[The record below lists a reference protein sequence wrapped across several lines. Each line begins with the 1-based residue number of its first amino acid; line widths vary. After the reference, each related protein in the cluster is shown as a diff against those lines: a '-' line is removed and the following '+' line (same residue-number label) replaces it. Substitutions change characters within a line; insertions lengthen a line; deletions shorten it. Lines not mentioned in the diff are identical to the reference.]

1 MMAVAPDPGMPMVS
15 SGIMAP
21 PTEAVAAACG
31 ATMPSG
37 MPVPISL
44 RRRPYCA
51 STPYERNEAMV
62 APAPGTMPIR
72 MPRIDERANEPFTA
86 ISSDADGSLV
96 SILPIFSRV
105 GDVKPRSRRDSTSP
119 RP

>member
-1 MMAVAPDPGMPMVS
+1 MMAVAPEPGMPMVS

-51 STPYERNEAMV
+51 STP
-62 APAPGTMPIR
+62 
-72 MPRIDERANEPFTA
+72 
-86 ISSDADGSLV
+86 
-96 SILPIFSRV
+96 
-105 GDVKPRSRRDSTSP
+105 
-119 RP
+119 